1 MKNIFLVLFITI
13 SSFCFSQS
21 IKIVQ
26 LKNGGIIIESTK
38 NNDFGMGIS
47 WKTDNKSFYA
57 GPNGKKS
64 LISGI
69 QKAIEWAELNE
80 TYNKEFEK
88 EITRIRVMEKESFMF
103 YKEFISQFSEEC
115 QLNFY
120 GYDNGNFKVVLEFP
134 KSDTRITLTNIEDL
148 RNLKNILNGK
158 SGNSEIDDIFK

>member
-1 MKNIFLVLFITI
+1 M
-13 SSFCFSQS
+13 
-21 IKIVQ
+21 Q